1 MPTSAPKL
9 HILLHL
15 AGAVNFAYCV
25 YGEAFIINIP
35 EELSPTRNKMGGAL
49 KYLTHWNVWLQLL
62 FYVLS
67 LANDLF
73 GSRATEARSSSRL
86 QAARD
91 FLFAS
96 LAFPMGVAVAA
107 MFWAIWSVDRELV
120 MPARFDPW
128 IPPHLNH
135 ALHTA
140 MLPLL
145 VLELGTVYHVYPKRR
160 SGIATIALFV
170 MSYLAWVF
178 FIAFYGGFW
187 VYPILKKLDA
197 AKRTLFLVVC
207 AAGSAL
213 LYIGGE
219 ILNNLVWSQH
229 VQASKRAKVK

>member
-1 MPTSAPKL
+1 M
-9 HILLHL
+9 
-15 AGAVNFAYCV
+15 
-25 YGEAFIINIP
+25 
-35 EELSPTRNKMGGAL
+35 
-49 KYLTHWNVWLQLL
+49 
-62 FYVLS
+62 
-67 LANDLF
+67 
-73 GSRATEARSSSRL
+73 GSRRNSVRGRMARL
-86 QAARD
+86 ED

-145 VLELGTVYHVYPKRR
+145 VLELGAVYHVYPKRR
-160 SGIATIALFV
+160 SGIAAISLFV

-207 AAGSAL
+207 AMGSAL

-219 ILNNLVWSQH
+219 ILNNLVWSRH

>member
-1 MPTSAPKL
+1 ML
-9 HILLHL
+9 HVLLHL
-15 AGAVNFAYCV
+15 TGAANFAYCV

-35 EELSPTRNKMGGAL
+35 DELSPTRNQMGGAL

-62 FYVLS
+62 FYLLS

-73 GSRATEARSSSRL
+73 GGSVTERKFSTRL

-91 FLFAS
+91 HLFAS
-96 LAFPMGVAVAA
+96 LAFPIGIFITII
-107 MFWAIWSVDRELV
+107 FWAIWSVDRELV

-140 MLPLL
+140 MVPLL
-145 VLELGTVYHVYPKRR
+145 ILELCTVHHVYPKRR

-170 MSYLAWVF
+170 LAYLSWVF

-187 VYPILKKLDA
+187 VYPILKKLDTP
-197 AKRTLFLVVC
+197 KRTFFIVVC
-207 AAGSAL
+207 AVGSAI
-213 LYIGGE
+213 LYLGGE
-219 ILNNLVWSQH
+219 LLNNLVWSQH
-229 VQASKRAKVK
+229 VQASKKTKVK